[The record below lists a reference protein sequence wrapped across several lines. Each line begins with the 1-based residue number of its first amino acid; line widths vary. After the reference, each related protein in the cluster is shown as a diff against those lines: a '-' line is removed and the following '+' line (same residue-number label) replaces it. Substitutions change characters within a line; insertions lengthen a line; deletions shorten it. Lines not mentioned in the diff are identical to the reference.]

1 MDSSKLAP
9 VLLSPPEFKP
19 QSIFDTDPPF
29 VRVMKRNNN
38 FNEKNESTLLKD
50 SSQSSGIR

>member
-29 VRVMKRNNN
+29 VRVMKQNKN